1 MGPYKEYRGGGISV
15 YVRNISERLAKR
27 HDVTVFATNPG
38 GLPRFEVINGVTV
51 ERFKRLAP
59 GGAYFFSLDMLL
71 RLRRVHFDVVHGH
84 GYQAFPLH
92 LSTLARR
99 KKFIASTHYHGVG
112 HSPFRN
118 SLMRIFRVG
127 GKRTLESA
135 DRIVAVSE
143 YEKSVLCRQF
153 NLDANR
159 IAVIPCGLD
168 FSQFEGLE
176 RCERDFRSILYVG
189 RLESYKGAQ
198 FLVEALP
205 KLDSDVFLEIV
216 GKGPMKHVLEE
227 RAKELKVFE
236 RVRFFQDLSR
246 RQLLQ
251 MVFDADVFAMLSQ
264 YEAYSMAVAEALAAG
279 RPCIVARTSALSE
292 WVDDEQ
298 CFGLQYPIR
307 ISDLVELV
315 NAILGGRKDPQQ
327 TRFLTSKILD
337 WDEVVKRLEIVYKE

>member
-1 MGPYKEYRGGGISV
+1 MGPYQVDRGGGISV

-38 GLPRFEVINGVTV
+38 GLPRFEVINGVKV
-51 ERFKRLAP
+51 ERFKRYAP

-71 RLRRVHFDVVHGH
+71 RLRRVYFDVVHGH

-92 LSTLARR
+92 LSTLAKR

-143 YEKSVLCRQF
+143 YEKSILCRQF
-153 NLDANR
+153 KLDPNR
-159 IAVIPCGLD
+159 IAVIPCGVD
-168 FSQFEGLE
+168 FSQFEGLA

-189 RLESYKGAQ
+189 RLESYKGVQ

-205 KLDSDVFLEIV
+205 RLDPDVFLEIV
-216 GKGPMKHVLEE
+216 GKGPMRSVLEK
-227 RAKELKVFE
+227 RAKDLKVFE
-236 RVRFFQDLSR
+236 RVRFYQDLPK

-251 MVFDADVFAMLSQ
+251 MVFDADVFALLSQ
-264 YEAYSMAVAEALAAG
+264 YEAYSMVVAEALIAE
-279 RPCIVARTSALSE
+279 RPCIVANASALSE
-292 WVDDEQ
+292 WVDDQ
-298 CFGLQYPIR
+298 HCFGLQYPIG
-307 ISDLVELV
+307 IGDLVEIIKG
-315 NAILGGRKDPQQ
+315 ILDGKKALQQ
-327 TRFLTSKILD
+327 TRFFSGKILG
-337 WDEVVKRLEIVYKE
+337 WDEVVKRLETIYEE